1 MERETNSFCG
11 IDKNILL
18 IVKSIEKAGFNHIGR
33 GLVTLFVEI
42 FSLKFKRS
50 NRKWPDILLRLM
62 TLVSI

>member
-33 GLVTLFVEI
+33 RLVTLFVEI

-50 NRKWPDILLRLM
+50 NRKWPDILLHLM

>member
-18 IVKSIEKAGFNHIGR
+18 IVKIIEKAGFSHIGR
-33 GLVTLFVEI
+33 RLVMLFVEI

-50 NRKWPDILLRLM
+50 NRKRPDILLRLM